1 MIDWKK
7 EYDKVKLMLILTMI
21 TTCISSILF
30 FINLDE
36 KDEIIWQQSMK
47 IEDLKEQ
54 IYILNNLKE
63 SEEI

>member
-36 KDEIIWQQSMK
+36 KDEIIWQQSME

-54 IYILNNLKE
+54 IYIKE

>member
-7 EYDKVKLMLILTMI
+7 EYDKVKLMLILTII
-21 TTCISSILF
+21 TTCIFSILF

-36 KDEIIWQQSMK
+36 KDEIIWQQSME

-54 IYILNNLKE
+54 IYIKE

>member
-36 KDEIIWQQSMK
+36 KDEIIWQQSME

-54 IYILNNLKE
+54 IYIKE
-63 SEEI
+63 RRSNKDE